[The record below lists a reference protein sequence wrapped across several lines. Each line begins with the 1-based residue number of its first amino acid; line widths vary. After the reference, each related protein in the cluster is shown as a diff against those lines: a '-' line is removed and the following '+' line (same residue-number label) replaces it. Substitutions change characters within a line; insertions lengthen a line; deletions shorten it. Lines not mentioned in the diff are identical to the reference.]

1 MLILKSL
8 LPFLASLTSIL
19 FTLLS
24 LVVPW
29 SCPNVIYDMSDYEVS
44 IPVDMGIL
52 SIEATAIESTSASFR
67 RAGFAALP
75 FLLSSTILCA
85 YSVSIS
91 TYYLA
96 KYEELFFIGQNLV
109 LISSISFSVL
119 ALLIY
124 VFMTIYFLKG
134 GYYTDGVWINSFSIM
149 FGLLCVLVSLSID
162 SKISH
167 QNRNSKSYTSID
179 QT

>member
-75 FLLSSTILCA
+75 FLLSCHLH
-85 YSVSIS
+85 VQ
-91 TYYLA
+91 L
-96 KYEELFFIGQNLV
+96 
-109 LISSISFSVL
+109 
-119 ALLIY
+119 
-124 VFMTIYFLKG
+124 
-134 GYYTDGVWINSFSIM
+134 
-149 FGLLCVLVSLSID
+149 
-162 SKISH
+162 
-167 QNRNSKSYTSID
+167 
-179 QT
+179 